1 MKRDHESKESREDY
15 LEAIYMILQHK
26 KVCRSVDVA
35 EHLNVSKPSV
45 SVAMTKLIESGYVK
59 TDEDKFLELPEK
71 GHVIADGTYKKHM
84 FFKNALVMIGVD
96 EETAEKEACLLEH
109 DISEESFQKLQAFHD
124 KYAKIQA

>member
-45 SVAMTKLIESGYVK
+45 SVAMTKLIESGYVIA
-59 TDEDKFLELPEK
+59 DEDKFLELTEK
-71 GHVIADGTYKKHM
+71 GLAIADGTYRKHM
-84 FFKNALVMIGVD
+84 YFKEGLMRIGVD
-96 EETAEKEACLLEH
+96 EETAEREACLLEH
-109 DISEESFQKLQAFHD
+109 DISEDSFKKLQAYHGTN
-124 KYAKIQA
+124 